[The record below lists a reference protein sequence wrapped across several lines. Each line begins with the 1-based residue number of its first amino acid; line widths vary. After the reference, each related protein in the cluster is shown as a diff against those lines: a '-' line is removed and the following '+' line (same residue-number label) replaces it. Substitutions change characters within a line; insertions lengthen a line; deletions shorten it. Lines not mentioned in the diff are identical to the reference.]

1 MNSKLS
7 FIPLILTA
15 SLILSS
21 CQIREKPPAE
31 EEPFVQDAFPQA
43 SVYHDYYI
51 KMNENQV
58 LTYYD
63 LAERTQSPACV
74 IAGCTHDKKSPG
86 CTAFSSESVMHQPF
100 VYGDSLYFFEKK
112 DHQEFLYKCNLNG
125 SNRQE
130 VLRISGDQID
140 QDTYSSPSI
149 NQIKISNSMMYITI
163 DYQYY
168 VRQEGA
174 FFEFFELGKKNHF
187 TLLGYDLES
196 GEFQTIYQ
204 TAYQYNV
211 GFLIYGIYDGRIYCH
226 ESHLSK
232 EIVFESAEEWRNA
245 LMDPDSEFRKS
256 IRNRSFTIDAA
267 DGTIIETTYQED
279 SSFLISKSGCY
290 YNTPDG
296 LYTQQ
301 GELIA
306 SGTLMETFASAEG
319 LLYKKQDA
327 VYFYQAGES
336 KEIGKSDGYAIVGE
350 SRNYLILW
358 SPDFETVVCSKSDYF
373 SGKRVYFKLEDFT
386 NAGA

>member
-1 MNSKLS
+1 
-7 FIPLILTA
+7 
-15 SLILSS
+15 
-21 CQIREKPPAE
+21 
-31 EEPFVQDAFPQA
+31 
-43 SVYHDYYI
+43 
-51 KMNENQV
+51 
-58 LTYYD
+58 
-63 LAERTQSPACV
+63 
-74 IAGCTHDKKSPG
+74 
-86 CTAFSSESVMHQPF
+86 
-100 VYGDSLYFFEKK
+100 
-112 DHQEFLYKCNLNG
+112 
-125 SNRQE
+125 
-130 VLRISGDQID
+130 
-140 QDTYSSPSI
+140 
-149 NQIKISNSMMYITI
+149 
-163 DYQYY
+163 
-168 VRQEGA
+168 
-174 FFEFFELGKKNHF
+174 
-187 TLLGYDLES
+187 
-196 GEFQTIYQ
+196 
-204 TAYQYNV
+204 
-211 GFLIYGIYDGRIYCH
+211 
-226 ESHLSK
+226 
-232 EIVFESAEEWRNA
+232 
-245 LMDPDSEFRKS
+245 MDPDSEFRKS

-336 KEIGKSDGYAIVGE
+336 KEIGKSDGYTIVGE